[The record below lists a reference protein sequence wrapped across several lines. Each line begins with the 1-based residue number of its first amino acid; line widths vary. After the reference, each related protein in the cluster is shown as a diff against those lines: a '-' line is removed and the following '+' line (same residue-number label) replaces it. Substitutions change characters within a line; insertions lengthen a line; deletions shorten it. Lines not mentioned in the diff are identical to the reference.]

1 MASRSWTAR
10 DCIRAAALEL
20 AQALAAAKG
29 PSDVIALSSAHA
41 RRQMELIV
49 EQNRQLWSVAQK
61 IAGAMA
67 KPGNSDQ

>member
-1 MASRSWTAR
+1 MASRSCTAR

-49 EQNRQLWSVAQK
+49 EQNRQL
-61 IAGAMA
+61 
-67 KPGNSDQ
+67 

>member
-1 MASRSWTAR
+1 
-10 DCIRAAALEL
+10 LEL